1 MVMAYLSQNDT
12 SNVLIVEREQV
23 TMSGG
28 ECDKI
33 GTSYRA
39 FQTQGSA
46 CNVPVDSCLTSQIKD
61 VINQDA
67 ARTDPLNMFRR
78 YRERDGLELRGGSV
92 SKSIKNS

>member
-1 MVMAYLSQNDT
+1 M
-12 SNVLIVEREQV
+12 LIVEREQV
-23 TMSGG
+23 SMSGG

-39 FQTQGSA
+39 FQTQGIA

-67 ARTDPLNMFRR
+67 ARTYPLYIFSR

-92 SKSIKNS
+92 VKRIKNS